1 MPTQMRILTYCS
13 SRTRKGI
20 LLLAALCALFLSPG
34 PVFAGE
40 KIAVLISSPEQP
52 FAQALK
58 GFQDY
63 FKQQGVDAVYE
74 VHQLGGDHANAAH
87 TVQKIRAGG
96 AQLVLTI
103 GSLATESLVLKITD
117 IPVVACLVLRLD
129 ILKQSQNATGVGL
142 EFPLDIQFAWLRA
155 LIPEALNIGVLYNP
169 AENRH
174 RIEEAS
180 RVASGKGL
188 NLVALEVRTPQ
199 DLPAALNT
207 LSRQADVLLSVPDSV
222 ALAPQMA
229 KPLLLFSF
237 RNSIPLVGLS
247 SSWVKA
253 GALYSLEWD
262 YADLGAQAGEMALG
276 ILRGAKPNT
285 IPTAPPRKTFYTL
298 NLKTAEQM
306 KIQFSDEQKA
316 RARALY

>member
-1 MPTQMRILTYCS
+1 MPTNLHILKYCS
-13 SRTRKGI
+13 PHARKGM
-20 LLLAALCALFLSPG
+20 LFFAALCLLLLFTG

-52 FAQALK
+52 FALALK
-58 GFQDY
+58 GFQEY

-74 VHQLGGDHANAAH
+74 VHQLGGDHANAEHA
-87 TVQKIRAGG
+87 VQKVRAGG

-103 GSLATESLVLKITD
+103 GSLATENAVLKITD

-129 ILKQSQNATGVGL
+129 ILKRSQNATGVGL
-142 EFPLDIQFAWLRA
+142 EFPLDVQFAWLRT
-155 LIPEALNIGVLYNP
+155 LIPDALNIGVLYNP
-169 AENRH
+169 GENRQ
-174 RIEEAS
+174 RIEEAA
-180 RVASGKGL
+180 RIASGKGL

-207 LSRQADVLLSVPDSV
+207 LSRQADVMLSVPDSI

-237 RNSIPLVGLS
+237 RNSIPLIGLS

-253 GALYSLEWD
+253 GALYALDWD
-262 YADLGAQAGEMALG
+262 YADLGAQAGELALG
-276 ILRGAKPNT
+276 ILRGAKPSA
-285 IPTAPPRKTFYTL
+285 IPAVPPRKTFYTL

-306 KIQFSDEQKA
+306 KIQFSEEQKA

>member
-1 MPTQMRILTYCS
+1 MPTLLHS
-13 SRTRKGI
+13 SKYRSPRTRKGM
-20 LLLAALCALFLSPG
+20 LFLAALCALLISGVPA
-34 PVFAGE
+34 VAGE
-40 KIAVLISSPEQP
+40 KIAVLVSSPEQP
-52 FAQALK
+52 FVQALK

-63 FKQQGVDAVYE
+63 VRQQGVDAAYE
-74 VHQLGGDHANAAH
+74 VHQLGGDLANADHA
-87 TVQKIRAGG
+87 VQKVRAGG
-96 AQLVLTI
+96 AHLVLTI
-103 GSLATESLVLKITD
+103 GSLATESLVLKVTD

-129 ILKQSQNATGVGL
+129 MLKRSQNATGVGL
-142 EFPLDIQFAWLRA
+142 EFPLDVQFAWLRT
-155 LIPEALNIGVLYNP
+155 LIPDAVNIGVLYNP
-169 AENRH
+169 GENRQ

-180 RVASGKGL
+180 RVASGRGL

-207 LSRQADVLLSVPDSV
+207 LSRRADVLLSVPDSV

-253 GALYSLEWD
+253 GALYALEWD
-262 YADLGAQAGEMALG
+262 YADLGAQAGEMALA
-276 ILRGAKPNT
+276 ILRGAKPST
-285 IPTAPPRKTFYTL
+285 VPAVPPRRTFYTL

-306 KIQFSDEQKA
+306 KIRFSDEQKA
-316 RARALY
+316 GARAVY